1 MNKKI
6 LFGVPPKDHIR
17 LAFDEVEGL
26 RQLGYQCK
34 TVTYGQNNPNL
45 GKLKKLSATGINAL
59 KILLV
64 IYRFSPDIIYLN
76 SRFDPMG
83 SLRDVISVFIFKTF
97 YFKKV
102 KIVIKSHGSDAA
114 IVLTNDILFKKI
126 VVPYL
131 TKHVYRWLLL
141 SREGKHEIQL
151 HSSVLAEKIE
161 IIPNIIDPSRSVSSS
176 EFKDRYH
183 LNNGKFRFLFAGR
196 MVKKKGIFT
205 ILESIAT
212 LPFKG
217 KCTFLFVGDGP
228 ELHALK
234 CRAKELKISEH
245 ISFTGFIPDEECDQF
260 YANTDALIYP
270 TFDSEGFPM
279 ALFKAVACGLPVIT
293 TQIRAAKD
301 YLKSPENTLWA
312 DGKSVASVSAAMTR
326 IFESECLRN
335 SMSKNNK
342 ELGREF
348 SREQICLKLHKIF
361 S

>member
-34 TVTYGQNNPNL
+34 TVTYGQNNPYIS
-45 GKLKKLSATGINAL
+45 KLKKLSATITNAL

-76 SRFDPMG
+76 SRFDAIA

-97 YFKKV
+97 YFKKL
-102 KIVIKSHGSDAA
+102 KIVIKSHGSDARM
-114 IVLTNDILFKKI
+114 LRSHNILYKKI

-131 TKHVYRWLLL
+131 TKHVDKWLYLSKEGKQDIQLL
-141 SREGKHEIQL
+141 S
-151 HSSVLAEKIE
+151 STLAEKIE
-161 IIPNIIDPSRSVSSS
+161 VIPNIIDSSRSVSSS

-183 LNNGKFRFLFAGR
+183 LNNGKFTFLFAGR
-196 MVKKKGIFT
+196 MIKEKGIFT
-205 ILESIAT
+205 ILESIAIF
-212 LPFKG
+212 PFKE
-217 KCTFLFVGDGP
+217 KCIFLFVGDGP
-228 ELHALK
+228 ELSALK
-234 CRAKELKISEH
+234 SRAKELNISEYL
-245 ISFTGFIPDEECDQF
+245 SFTGFIPDEECDHF
-260 YANTDALIYP
+260 YANTHTLIYP

-293 TQIRAAKD
+293 TRIRAAKD
-301 YLKSPENTLWA
+301 YLKCPENTLWA
-312 DGKSVASVSAAMTR
+312 EAKSATSVSAAMTK

-335 SMSKNNK
+335 SMSRNNK
-342 ELGREF
+342 QLGKQF
-348 SREQICLKLHKIF
+348 SREQICLKLNSVF